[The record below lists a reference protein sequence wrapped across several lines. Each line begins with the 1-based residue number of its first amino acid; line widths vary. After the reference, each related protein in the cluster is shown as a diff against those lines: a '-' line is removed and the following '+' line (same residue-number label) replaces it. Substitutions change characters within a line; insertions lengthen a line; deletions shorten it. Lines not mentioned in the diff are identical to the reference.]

1 MERGKKMNEPMTW
14 AELMKIRARLE
25 EGSLQVATTWPTILV
40 MADRIGPEAETSV
53 QLLAPDFMLSGM
65 IGAAAT
71 SMYKVMGGQEL
82 TDEDRREPE
91 CAAVLAANEVLGL
104 GQGRVVEFVMALC
117 RHILDW
123 QEAISEDRADDP
135 EIAFAKER
143 IDRLLRPIYGDW
155 MPEFDVR
162 YGLAPAPQEKLN
174 VPEKQLAGVRRKEQ
188 ERQDRALRRAEGEGS
203 E

>member
-1 MERGKKMNEPMTW
+1 MAKPSPMLQKLIARER
-14 AELMKIRARLE
+14 AEAALRVDRAV
-25 EGSLQVATTWPTILV
+25 SFAK
-40 MADRIGPEAETSV
+40 A
-53 QLLAPDFMLSGM
+53 
-65 IGAAAT
+65 
-71 SMYKVMGGQEL
+71 L
-82 TDEDRREPE
+82 TQD
-91 CAAVLAANEVLGL
+91 AAVLAANEVLGL

-188 ERQDRALRRAEGEGS
+188 ERKDRALRRAETDTSSTAGGPPSPRGEGTEGKGS